1 MLNEY
6 EREQIRRAYYLEK
19 KSIYRIAKEIGY
31 SHQAIEKAIFDPLP
45 KTYHLSRPKPAPIF
59 GPYQPRVEALLQ
71 QNEQMPRK
79 QRYTAHK
86 IFEILRTR
94 SATRAANPI

>member
-6 EREQIRRAYYLEK
+6 ERERIRRAYYLEK
-19 KSIYRIAKEIGY
+19 KSIYRIAKDEGY
-31 SHQAIEKAIFDPLP
+31 SYPAIEKAIFDPLP
-45 KTYHLSRPKPAPIF
+45 KAYQLSRPKPAPVF